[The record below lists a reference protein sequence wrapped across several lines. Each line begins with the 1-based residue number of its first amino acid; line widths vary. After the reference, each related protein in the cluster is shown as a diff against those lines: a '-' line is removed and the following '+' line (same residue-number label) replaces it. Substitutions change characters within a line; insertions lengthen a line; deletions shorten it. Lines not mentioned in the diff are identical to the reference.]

1 MKPLDTIRKA
11 VDPGQSYPIDD
22 LPGLVGLSRDQL
34 ASVDRHALPL
44 PSLRDGTI
52 RGDALVAWAEQVDGL
67 RQRGIHTRP
76 GGFVR

>member
-1 MKPLDTIRKA
+1 MKPLDAIRNR
-11 VDPGQSYPIDD
+11 VDPADTYTLDQVPD
-22 LPGLVGLSRDQL
+22 LIGLSPEQL